1 MKSIRHK
8 IFLVI
13 VLIIASCFVSCKSVK
28 IKGGCDCP
36 TWSENQAE
44 IKPLSNEQKV

>member
-13 VLIIASCFVSCKSVK
+13 VLIIASCFVSCKSVQ

-36 TWSENQAE
+36 GWSENQVD
-44 IKPLSNEQKV
+44 IKAINNEQKV